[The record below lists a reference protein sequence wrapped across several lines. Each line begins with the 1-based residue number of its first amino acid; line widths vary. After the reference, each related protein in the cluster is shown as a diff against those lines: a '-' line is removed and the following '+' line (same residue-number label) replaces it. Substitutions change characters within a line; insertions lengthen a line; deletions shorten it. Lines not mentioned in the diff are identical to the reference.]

1 MKKVLFLLGQLTDDD
16 VEWLLANGR
25 KERVE
30 SGQVLIREGQQTDAL
45 YVLLQGALEV
55 SFASR
60 GQRSLGRSTP
70 TGPAPVQLGSGEV
83 VGEMSFIDARPPS
96 ATVIAVEPAVV
107 LAVPRSVLA
116 THLEEDA
123 AFAARFY
130 RALAV
135 FLSHRLRNMV
145 GQLGYGAGK
154 PLNEEVEYEDEL
166 DPDVLKGVHLAGS
179 RFDRVLRRL
188 LAQ

>member
-1 MKKVLFLLGQLTDDD
+1 MRKVFYLLGDLTDDD
-16 VEWLLANGR
+16 VEWMLTHGR

-30 SGQVLIREGQQTDAL
+30 TNQILIREGQQTDAL

-55 SFASR
+55 SFAAA
-60 GQRSLGRSTP
+60 GHRSPGGAKP
-70 TGPAPVQLGSGEV
+70 AGPAPVRLGCGEV

-96 ATVIAVEPAVV
+96 ASVTAVEPAIV
-107 LAVPRSVLA
+107 LVVPRSVLA
-116 THLEEDA
+116 AHLKENP

-135 FLSHRLRNMV
+135 FLSQRLRSTV
-145 GQLGYGAGK
+145 SRLGYGAGK
-154 PLNEEVEYEDEL
+154 PLNEDVEYEDEL
-166 DPDVLKGVHLAGS
+166 APDVLESVHLAAS